1 MSDALARIHVAQVEN
16 VAMRPYDF
24 SPLWRSTV
32 GFDRMFDLLNSQV
45 PNVQDTYPPYDIART
60 GDESYR
66 ISVALAGF
74 TPEQVTVTFQQ
85 NRLTVAGKKNPDNK
99 ENYIFQSIATRGFE
113 RHFSLADHVEVEG
126 ATFENGLLQIDLVRK
141 VPEAMK
147 PRRIEISVGHAA
159 PRNGKTLD
167 AKDAQPRPAIKAA

>member
-1 MSDALARIHVAQVEN
+1 VAVDRRLRSHV
-16 VAMRPYDF
+16 RPPQQP
-24 SPLWRSTV
+24 SPH
-32 GFDRMFDLLNSQV
+32 
-45 PNVQDTYPPYDIART
+45 T
-60 GDESYR
+60 GEESYR

-147 PRRIEISVGHAA
+147 PRRIEISAGHAA
-159 PRNGKTLD
+159 PRNAKTLG
-167 AKDAQPRPAIKAA
+167 AKDAQAQPAIKAA

>member
-1 MSDALARIHVAQVEN
+1 
-16 VAMRPYDF
+16 MRPYDF

-32 GFDRMFDLLNSQV
+32 GFDRMFDLLNNQV

-60 GDESYR
+60 GEECYR

-74 TPEQVTVTFQQ
+74 TPEQVTVTVHQ
-85 NRLTVAGKKNPDNK
+85 NRLTVAGKKDPGNK
-99 ENYIFQSIATRGFE
+99 EHYIFQSIATRGFE

-126 ATFENGLLQIDLVRK
+126 AAFENGLLQIDLVRK

-147 PRRIEISVGHAA
+147 PRRIEISAGHAA
-159 PRNGKTLD
+159 PRNAKTLG
-167 AKDAQPRPAIKAA
+167 AKDAQAQPAIKAA

>member
-1 MSDALARIHVAQVEN
+1 
-16 VAMRPYDF
+16 MRNYDF

-32 GFDRMFDLLNSQV
+32 GFDRMFDLINNEV

-66 ISVALAGF
+66 ISLALAGF
-74 TPEQVTVTFQQ
+74 TPEQVTVT
-85 NRLTVAGKKNPDNK
+85 VAGRKGDNGK
-99 ENYIFQSIATRGFE
+99 QDYIFQSIATRAFE
-113 RHFSLADHVEVEG
+113 RHFSLADHVEVEA

-147 PRRIEISVGHAA
+147 ARRIEITVGQDVS
-159 PRNGKTLD
+159 KD
-167 AKDAQPRPAIKAA
+167 AKTMDTAKARPAIKAA